1 MAKSGISLS
10 DKFDLDQTRQILTGT
25 QAVVRLALMQK
36 KRDEAAGLNTAGY
49 ISGYRGSPI
58 AGLEGAFQRV
68 KTLTSKH
75 NIHFHSGL
83 NEDLAA
89 TAIWGT
95 QQAEL
100 RGEGKY
106 DGVFAIWYGKGPGVD
121 RTGDVFRHANHAGTS
136 KHGGVLALMGDDHTC
151 ESSTSAHQS
160 EFAFVDAMIPVI
172 NPAGVQEILDF
183 GLLGFALS
191 RYAGVWVGLKCVKD
205 NIESTSTVDGAT
217 DRVNVVIPDDFV
229 MPPGGLNIRLGDQ
242 ALDKEARL
250 HDYKR
255 GAIQAFTRANK
266 LDRIVISGGA
276 APKIGIIT
284 CGKSYTDTRQALDE
298 LGIDE
303 VAANQLGLRI
313 YKAGMTWPLEP
324 HGVKKFAE
332 GLDLIIVVEEKRS
345 LLETQVKEQLYGTP
359 HAPAVIG
366 KKDENDQ
373 WLFHAKGALDPTDI
387 AIAVGERLI
396 RYGAGDGVK
405 SKVAELKRLE
415 GNAPLAK
422 EAFSR
427 TPYFCA
433 GCPHNSSTV
442 VPEGAHAYA
451 GIGCHYMAQWMDRA
465 TDGFTQMGGEGTNWI
480 GEANFSKRRHVFQN
494 IGDGTYIHSGSLAI
508 RAAMAADVNITFKIL
523 YNDAVAMTGGQSL
536 DGHISVPMIA
546 AQLAAEGV
554 KKIAIV
560 TDEPDKYAPG
570 VSFPSGVAVHHR
582 RDLQAVQM
590 DLATNDGVTALI
602 YDQTCA
608 AEKRRRRKKGEFP
621 DPDKRIFINQAVCE
635 GCGDC
640 GKKSNCVAVIP
651 LETELGR
658 KRAID
663 QSACNKDF
671 SCTEGFCPS
680 FVTVHGAKV
689 RKNKGVASD
698 GGVAALLGSLPEP
711 KQPAL
716 SGPYSMI
723 VTGVGGTG
731 VVTISAVLG
740 QAAHIEGKG
749 FGSIDMTG
757 LAQKGGAVAC
767 HMRIAKNVEEIHAI
781 RVGVGNAD
789 LIMGGD
795 LVVTAS
801 NKILETMRPDHTAV
815 VVSTYEMTTGD
826 FTRNSNLTVPGKALR
841 TAISDR
847 VAKGPLD
854 MLDAH
859 EAAVKLF
866 GDSIASNMYLLGYSY
881 QKGYVPIGSAAIE
894 EAIELNGAAVEMNRQ
909 AFRFGRLAAHDAAAI
924 ERLIKPVSNVVQ
936 KPKTLDEVIAFRSAH
951 LTAYQ
956 DVGLAERY
964 RSKVAWIAGMEKDKT
979 PGRSGLADAVAR
991 NYHKLLAIKD
1001 EYEVA
1006 RLYTDGTF
1014 EKALAEQFDGVK
1026 SLEFHLA
1033 PPLLARFHKDKRTGE
1048 PRKIKL
1054 GQWMLPVFR
1063 QLAKAKR
1070 FRGSALDVF
1079 GYSAER
1085 RLERQLI
1092 ADYEK
1097 LLDEIAQRLTPATHA
1112 TAVALASIP
1121 DEIKGFGHV
1130 KRANYEAAK
1139 KREASLLAMLR
1150 DPKPAAPVR
1159 VAAE

>member
-1 MAKSGISLS
+1 MAKSGVSLS
-10 DKFDLDQTRQILTGT
+10 DKFDLDQTRQLLTGT
-25 QAVVRLALMQK
+25 QAIVRLALMQK
-36 KRDEAAGLNTAGY
+36 KRDEVAGLNTAGY

-58 AGLEGAFQRV
+58 AGLEGAFLRV
-68 KTLTSKH
+68 KSLTSKH
-75 NIHFHSGL
+75 NIHFHPGL

-89 TAIWGT
+89 TAVWGA
-95 QQAEL
+95 QQAEI

-106 DGVFAIWYGKGPGVD
+106 DGVFAMWYGKGPGVD

-160 EFAFVDAMIPVI
+160 EFAFVDALIPVL
-172 NPAGVQEILDF
+172 NPGGVQEILDF

-191 RYAGVWVGLKCVKD
+191 RFAGVWVGLKCVKD
-205 NIESTSTVDGAT
+205 NIESTATVDGAV
-217 DRVNVVIPDDFV
+217 DRVQIAIPQDFA
-229 MPPGGLNIRLGDQ
+229 MPLGGLNIRAVDT

-250 HDYKR
+250 FDYKR
-255 GAIQAFTRANK
+255 DAVHAFVRANK
-266 LDRIVISGGA
+266 IDRMVMGGGT

-284 CGKSYTDTRQALDE
+284 CGKSYLDTRQALDE

-303 VAANQLGLRI
+303 VAASKLGLRL

-324 HGVKKFAE
+324 QGVARFAD
-332 GLDLIIVVEEKRS
+332 GLELIIVVEEKRS
-345 LLETQVKEQLYGTP
+345 LIETQLKEQLYGRS
-359 HAPAVIG
+359 HAPRVVG
-366 KKDENDQ
+366 KRDENEH

-396 RYGAGDGVK
+396 RFGAGEEIK
-405 SKVAELKRLE
+405 ARVAEFKRLQ
-415 GNAPLAK
+415 GNAELDAST
-422 EAFSR
+422 FNR

-433 GCPHNSSTV
+433 GCPHNSSTI
-442 VPEGAHAYA
+442 VPADARAYA
-451 GIGCHYMAQWMDRA
+451 GIGCHYMSQWMERN
-465 TDGFTQMGGEGTNWI
+465 TDGFTQMGGEGAGWI
-480 GEANFSKRRHVFQN
+480 GEAPFSKRRHVFQN

-508 RAAMAADVNITFKIL
+508 RAAQAAKVNITFKIL

-546 AQLAAEGV
+546 SQLAAEGV

-560 TDEPDKYAPG
+560 TDEPGKYPPDVG
-570 VSFPSGVAVHHR
+570 FPAGAAVHHR
-582 RDLQAVQM
+582 RDLQAVQIE
-590 DLATNDGVTALI
+590 LAKNDGVTALI

-621 DPDKRIFINQAVCE
+621 DPDQRIFINPAVCE

-640 GKKSNCVAVIP
+640 GKKSNCVAVLP

-689 RKNKGVASD
+689 KKSKGVGADAS
-698 GGVAALLGSLPEP
+698 VARLIAGLPEP

-716 SGPYSMI
+716 DGPYSMI

-740 QAAHIEGKG
+740 QAAHIENKG
-749 FGSIDMTG
+749 FGAIDMTG

-767 HMRIAKNVEEIHAI
+767 HMRVARSADEIHAI
-781 RVGVGNAD
+781 RVGVANAD

-801 NKILETMRPDHTAV
+801 TKILETMRPDHTAV

-826 FTRNSNLTVPGKALR
+826 FTRNANLVVPGQALR
-841 TAISDR
+841 TAIADR
-847 VAKGPLD
+847 VGRGSLA

-866 GDSIASNMYLLGYSY
+866 GDSIASNMFLLGFAC
-881 QKGYVPIGSAAIE
+881 QKGHVPIGTAAIE
-894 EAIELNGAAVEMNRQ
+894 EAIELNGAAVAMNLQ
-909 AFRFGRLAAHDAAAI
+909 AFRFGRLAAHEPAAI
-924 ERLIKPVSNVVQ
+924 ERLIRPADVVALR
-936 KPKTLDEVIAFRSAH
+936 PRTLDDTIKFRADH
-951 LTAYQ
+951 LMAYQ
-956 DVGLAERY
+956 DAALAERY
-964 RSKVAWIAGMEKDKT
+964 RSKVAWIAGIERDKA
-979 PGRSGLADAVAR
+979 PGRNGLADAVAR
-991 NYHKLLAIKD
+991 GYHKLLAIKD

-1014 EKALAEQFDGVK
+1014 EKALAAQFDGVT
-1026 SLEFHLA
+1026 SVEFHLA
-1033 PPLLARFHKDKRTGE
+1033 PPFLAWFHKDKLTGQ

-1054 GQWMLPVFR
+1054 GAWMLPVFR
-1063 QLAKAKR
+1063 QLARGKR
-1070 FRGSALDVF
+1070 LRGTMFDLF
-1079 GYSAER
+1079 GLSAER
-1085 RLERQLI
+1085 RLERQMI
-1092 ADYEK
+1092 VDYERV
-1097 LLDEIAQRLTPATHA
+1097 LDEIGQRLSVATHG
-1112 TAVALASIP
+1112 TTVALASLP

-1130 KRANYEAAK
+1130 KKANYEAAK
-1139 KREASLLAMLR
+1139 KREAGLLAMLR
-1150 DPKPAAPVR
+1150 DPKPAPVR